1 MTLYAH
7 SRQNRPCS
15 EWQTLDAHSK
25 AVAKL
30 SEAFAVH
37 LRSAV
42 WGRAVGLLHDVG
54 KARLPF
60 QEMLKGL
67 RTKDG
72 ITNHARYGA
81 KLAFDAGSMPLAFV
95 VAGHHAG
102 LPDLDALQ
110 SLVRDT
116 EVLSSP
122 VKHIFPS
129 ETSLP
134 FTIAGED
141 DFLKLEF
148 FVRLLFSC
156 LVDAD
161 RLDAAFWERMG
172 ERTTELSVP
181 KVPLGPSLL
190 LSRLLAER
198 EIQRRKH
205 PVGVLTD
212 VRNYIF
218 DACIVAG
225 EQPQGFFSLTVPT
238 GGGKTLSGMAFALAH
253 AKAHKLRRVIVV
265 IPYLSIIEQNAA
277 EYRRVLDPMIR
288 GKRSGIVLECH
299 SAAKPDII
307 NSNENLLP
315 LELVSENWDAP
326 IIVTTSVQ
334 FLESLFAAS
343 PSRARKLH
351 NIADSVVIF
360 DEVQTLPTHLLT
372 PILSVF
378 RELATRYGVSFVFS
392 SATQPAFRKSHSLP
406 EGFDPDELHE
416 IIPDLTAVYR
426 TLRRVD
432 YVFES
437 DSVTWDELAGKLGEE
452 KQCLCIVN
460 LTRHAY
466 KLWKCLKAITSPE
479 EIPIHLSSA
488 MCPAHRLAV
497 IRHIRRLLHTGK
509 PCRVIST
516 QLVEAGVDVDFP
528 VVWRA
533 MGPLDSIVQAAGRCN
548 REGAP
553 IRGRVHVFT
562 PTENRIPCGI
572 YHTATDQAANT
583 LAMLRSGNGE
593 DGVGEVLAND
603 PCLFSDYFTALY
615 QLAETDGA
623 GIQQCRR
630 DLCFRSVAEK
640 ARVIENDGRGIV
652 IPIGRGKHVVNA
664 VRTREVAPG
673 EQRFTRQDFRAL
685 QRYMVN
691 IHERDFDFLRKHS
704 LVSKLLPNLDVFV
717 LDLAQYDRNLG
728 VLKPDQE
735 PAEEV
740 FLV

>member
-7 SRQNRPCS
+7 SLPNRPTA
-15 EWQTLDAHSK
+15 EWQALEAHSR
-25 AVAKL
+25 AVAGL
-30 SEAFAVH
+30 AEEFARH
-37 LRSAV
+37 LRAAE
-42 WGRAVGLLHDVG
+42 WGRAVGLLHDAG

-60 QEMLKGL
+60 QEMLKGV
-67 RTKDG
+67 RSKDG
-72 ITNHARYGA
+72 DTHHAKYGA
-81 KLAFDAGSMPLAFV
+81 KLAFDAGSLPLAFA

-102 LPDLDALQ
+102 LPDLDDLQRLVENTAL
-110 SLVRDT
+110 LP
-116 EVLSSP
+116 SP
-122 VKHIFPS
+122 PEHFFPDAS
-129 ETSLP
+129 SLP
-134 FTIAGED
+134 FPLDSEEG
-141 DFLKLEF
+141 LLPLEF
-148 FVRLLFSC
+148 FTRILFSC
-156 LVDAD
+156 LIDAD
-161 RLDAAFWERMG
+161 RLDSAFWERMG
-172 ERTTELSVP
+172 NRTNELATAQLALDP
-181 KVPLGPSLL
+181 QAL

-198 EIQRRKH
+198 EVQRKKH

-212 VRNYIF
+212 VRNRIF
-218 DACIVAG
+218 DACIAAG
-225 EQPQGFFSLTVPT
+225 EMPQGFFSLTVPT

-277 EYRRVLDPMIR
+277 EYRRVFDPKTR

-299 SAAKPDII
+299 SAAKPDIA

-351 NIADSVVIF
+351 NIADSVVVF
-360 DEVQTLPTHLLT
+360 DEVQTLPTRLLT
-372 PILSVF
+372 PVLSVF
-378 RELATRYGVSFVFS
+378 RELVTHYGVSLVFS

-416 IIPDLTAVYR
+416 IVPDLGAIYR

-432 YVFES
+432 YVCES
-437 DSVTWDELAGKLGEE
+437 EPITWEELASKLGTE

-466 KLWKCLKAITSPE
+466 ELWNCLKSITSPKE
-479 EIPIHLSSA
+479 SPIHLSSA

-497 IRHIRRLLHTGK
+497 IRHIRHLLNIGK

-548 REGAP
+548 REGAQ
-553 IRGRVHVFT
+553 IRGRVHVFVPVENKT
-562 PTENRIPCGI
+562 PGGI
-572 YHTATDQAANT
+572 YHTATGQAVNT
-583 LAMLRSGNGE
+583 LAMLQSGNGE
-593 DGVGEVLAND
+593 DGIGDALAND
-603 PCLFSDYFTALY
+603 PHLFADYFTALY

-623 GIQQCRR
+623 GIQQKRR

-640 ARVIENDGRGIV
+640 AKVIENDGCGIV

-664 VRTREVAPG
+664 IRTRVVAPG
-673 EQRFTRQDFRAL
+673 EQRFTRQDLRAL

-691 IHERDFDFLRKHS
+691 IRERDFDFFRSHK
-704 LVSKLLPNLDVFV
+704 LVSELLPNLDVFV
-717 LDLAQYDRNLG
+717 LDLAQYNKNLG
-728 VLKPDQE
+728 VLKSNQE
-735 PAEEV
+735 PPMET
-740 FLV
+740 FLL